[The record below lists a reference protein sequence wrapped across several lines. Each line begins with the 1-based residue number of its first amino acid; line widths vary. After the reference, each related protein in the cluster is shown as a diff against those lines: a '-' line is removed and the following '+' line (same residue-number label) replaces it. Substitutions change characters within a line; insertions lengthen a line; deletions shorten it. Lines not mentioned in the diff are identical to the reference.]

1 MGEMLAE
8 GNWNHRSFTLLGAER
23 LLGQSQGWCA
33 YTLDD
38 TAFLK
43 QGKHSVGVANQYAG
57 CVGHLANCQAV
68 VTAGV
73 AGEHVSSL
81 LAAQL
86 YLPQSWCSPDAAER
100 RAACHVP
107 ASVQHRT
114 KSEIALSIVR
124 DVVDWGLPQMPWLCD
139 SAYGENT
146 AFRQALAAM
155 GQTYVVGV
163 SMKLTMWPPGT
174 SFAPRARAQGR
185 GRPPVRL
192 VVDGNQRPM
201 TAVELAMSLP
211 SDVWQQVLWRQ
222 GSRGPQQGRFAAVRV
237 RPARGIT
244 RNNSYGTVRPED
256 LQGEQWL
263 LIHWPHGEPEPTKAW
278 LSNLPADTHIVKLVS
293 LARLRWRIERDHEE
307 GKQLLGLGHY
317 EGRTWAGLHHHLA
330 LVIIAQQFLALERLR
345 DAREL
350 PTATAPSAASMIE
363 TTPTPA
369 ASPATEVA
377 RETAAASPLHQIRP
391 TNTPLCGALAA
402 TSSATASVATAAAV
416 SP

>member
-1 MGEMLAE
+1 
-8 GNWNHRSFTLLGAER
+8 
-23 LLGQSQGWCA
+23 
-33 YTLDD
+33 
-38 TAFLK
+38 
-43 QGKHSVGVANQYAG
+43 
-57 CVGHLANCQAV
+57 
-68 VTAGV
+68 
-73 AGEHVSSL
+73 
-81 LAAQL
+81 
-86 YLPQSWCSPDAAER
+86 
-100 RAACHVP
+100 
-107 ASVQHRT
+107 
-114 KSEIALSIVR
+114 
-124 DVVDWGLPQMPWLCD
+124 
-139 SAYGENT
+139 
-146 AFRQALAAM
+146 
-155 GQTYVVGV
+155 
-163 SMKLTMWPPGT
+163 
-174 SFAPRARAQGR
+174 
-185 GRPPVRL
+185 
-192 VVDGNQRPM
+192 M

-211 SDVWQQVLWRQ
+211 SEIWQQVLWRQ
-222 GSRGPQQGRFAAVRV
+222 GSRGPQQSRFAAVRV

-256 LQGEQWL
+256 LQDEQWL

-330 LVIIAQQFLALERLR
+330 LVIIAQQFL

-350 PTATAPSAASMIE
+350 PTATAPSAVSTIE

-377 RETAAASPLHQIRP
+377 RETAAASPSLHQIRP